1 MPKRVFKYKLSKRAT
16 TKIELPVGAQPLHV
30 NIQDGE
36 VYLWALLDEKLLT
49 SKFITILVLGTG
61 HEINHPNHRYINTFL
76 VNGGENAF
84 HAFEVFD

>member
-1 MPKRVFKYKLSKRAT
+1 M
-16 TKIELPVGAQPLHV
+16 GAQPLHV

-36 VYLWALLDEKLLT
+36 IYLWALLDEKPKT

-61 HEINHPNHRYINTFL
+61 HEINHLNPRYINTFL
-76 VNGGENAF
+76 VNGGEKVF